1 MRTLPNRKRAR
12 RRFRGQAHEPSVE
25 TPSHPVSALT
35 AEPNRR
41 RRGQSTRSSSHP
53 VSALVGNPN
62 VGKSVIFGL
71 LTGRYVTVS
80 NYPGT
85 TVEVTTGHTKLC
97 KEKCVLVDT
106 PGVNSLVPMSE
117 DEKVT
122 RDILLDPALRV
133 VIQVADAKNLRRGLL
148 VTLQLSEMGLPVVL
162 ALNMHDEARS
172 RGISIDADALSQ
184 ILGIHV
190 IPTVATQKRGID
202 RIAHVA
208 LSARVPG
215 LRVRFADS
223 IEEAVKE
230 IEGLLP
236 EARIAKRSL
245 ALMLLSGDS
254 SIEEKLP
261 GLSHEHRARI
271 RQIAA
276 GLQRGYGEPLN
287 YFINRT
293 RLSVID
299 TVLSQVMVSRGGA
312 TPGWLARLGLLTM
325 HPFWGIPFLLAVLW
339 LTYQFVGRLGAGTF
353 VDFLE
358 GTIFGRYINPF
369 FVYVAGKTLP
379 AGFVRELFV
388 GQYGVVTMGLTYA
401 FGIILPIVGTFFLAF
416 GILEDSGYLPRL
428 AIMTD
433 RVFKKMGLSG
443 KAVLPI
449 VLGLGCD
456 TMATLTARV
465 METLKERI
473 IVTLLLALAVPCS
486 AQLGVI
492 LGMLGGLS
500 PLAAVIWFGTLIGVM
515 FLTGAL
521 AAKVV
526 PGRNSDFLLE
536 IPPLRLPQIS
546 NIVAKTGTRIEWYL
560 KEAVWLFVVGTLILF
575 LLDKSGAL
583 GAIERAAA
591 PLVVGWLSLPQE
603 ATQAFII
610 GFLRRDYGAAGL
622 FVLAK
627 KGELDA
633 VQIVVS
639 LVTITLF
646 IPCFANFLMII
657 KERGIKVT
665 LWIVGFVF
673 PFAFLVG
680 GLLNLVLRHFKIL

>member
-1 MRTLPNRKRAR
+1 M
-12 RRFRGQAHEPSVE
+12 AHSEP
-25 TPSHPVSALT
+25 L
-35 AEPNRR
+35 
-41 RRGQSTRSSSHP
+41 
-53 VSALVGNPN
+53 SALVGNPN

-85 TVEVTTGHTKLC
+85 TVEVTTGRAKLC
-97 KEKCVLVDT
+97 KEKCLLVDT

-117 DEKVT
+117 DEQVT
-122 RDILLDPALRV
+122 RDILLDPALRA
-133 VIQVADAKNLRRGLL
+133 VIQVADAKNLKRGLL
-148 VTLQLSEMGLPVVL
+148 VTLQLAEMGLPVVL

-172 RGISIDADALSQ
+172 RGISIDADRLSQ
-184 ILGIHV
+184 LLGIHA

-202 RIAHVA
+202 KIAHA
-208 LSARVPG
+208 APSARVPV
-215 LRVRFADS
+215 LRVRYADG
-223 IEEAVKE
+223 IEEAVAE
-230 IEGLLP
+230 IETLLP
-236 EARIAKRSL
+236 EARISRRSL

-254 SIEEKLP
+254 SVAEKLP
-261 GLSHEHRARI
+261 GLSQEASARI
-271 RQIAA
+271 REVA
-276 GLQRGYGEPLN
+276 GRLQRGYGEPLN

-299 TVLSQVMVSRGGA
+299 GVLSQVMSSREGG
-312 TPGWLARLGLLTM
+312 TPGWLARLGLLMM
-325 HPFWGIPFLLAVLW
+325 HPLWGVPFLAAALW
-339 LTYQFVGRLGAGTF
+339 LTYQFVGRLGAGTL
-353 VDFLE
+353 VDLLE
-358 GTIFGRYINPF
+358 GTVFGRYINPF
-369 FVYVAGKTLP
+369 FVYVAERTLP

-388 GQYGVVTMGLTYA
+388 GEYGVVTMGLTYA

-416 GILEDSGYLPRL
+416 GVLEDSGYLPRL

-500 PLAAVIWFGTLIGVM
+500 PVATVIWLGTLVGVM
-515 FLTGAL
+515 FLAGSL
-521 AAKVV
+521 AAAVI
-526 PGRNSDFLLE
+526 PGKKSDFLLE

-546 NIVAKTGTRIEWYL
+546 NILVKTGTRIEWYL
-560 KEAVWLFVVGTLILF
+560 KEAVWLFIVGTLILF
-575 LLDKSGAL
+575 LLNASGAL
-583 GAIERAAA
+583 RVVEKAAA

-603 ATQAFII
+603 ATQSFII

-622 FVLAK
+622 YMLAR
-627 KGELDA
+627 KGAMDP

-657 KERGIKVT
+657 KERGPKVT
-665 LWIVGFVF
+665 LWIVGFVL
-673 PFAFLVG
+673 PFAFLTG
-680 GLLNLVLRHFKIL
+680 GLLNFVLRHLKIL

>member
-1 MRTLPNRKRAR
+1 MA
-12 RRFRGQAHEPSVE
+12 
-25 TPSHPVSALT
+25 
-35 AEPNRR
+35 
-41 RRGQSTRSSSHP
+41 QSQP

-97 KEKCVLVDT
+97 RQKCLLVDT

-117 DEKVT
+117 DEQVT
-122 RDILLDPALRV
+122 RDILLDPSLQV

-148 VTLQLSEMGLPVVL
+148 VTLQLAEMGLPVVL
-162 ALNMHDEARS
+162 ALNMYDEARS
-172 RGISIDADALSQ
+172 RGISIDADGLSQ

-190 IPTVATQKRGID
+190 IPTVATQKRGVD
-202 RIAHVA
+202 KVAHVA
-208 LSARVPG
+208 LSARVPA
-215 LRVRFADS
+215 LRVRYADS
-223 IEEAVKE
+223 IEEAVAE

-236 EARIAKRSL
+236 EARISKRSL

-254 SIEEKLP
+254 SLEEKLP
-261 GLSHEHRARI
+261 GLSQEAKSRI
-271 RQIAA
+271 GKIRD
-276 GLQRGYGEPLN
+276 GLQKGYGEPLN

-299 TVLSQVMVSRGGA
+299 TVLSQVMSSRGGA
-312 TPGWLARLGLLTM
+312 APGWLARLGLLMM
-325 HPFWGIPFLLAVLW
+325 HPLWGIPFLAAVLW
-339 LTYQFVGRLGAGTF
+339 LTYQFVGRLGAGTL

-358 GTIFGRYINPF
+358 GVVFGRYVNPF
-369 FVYVAGKTLP
+369 FVYVAEAALP
-379 AGFVRELFV
+379 PGFVRELFV
-388 GQYGVVTMGLTYA
+388 GEYGVVTMGLTYA

-416 GILEDSGYLPRL
+416 GVLEDSGYLPRL

-433 RVFKKMGLSG
+433 KVFKKMGLSG

-465 METLKERI
+465 METRKERI

-500 PLAAVIWFGTLIGVM
+500 PVATVVWLGTLVGVM
-515 FLTGAL
+515 FLAGAL
-521 AAKVV
+521 AAKVL
-526 PGRNSDFLLE
+526 PGKKSDFLLE
-536 IPPLRLPQIS
+536 IPPLRMPQLS
-546 NIVAKTGTRIEWYL
+546 NILVKTGTRIEWYL
-560 KEAVWLFVVGTLILF
+560 KEAVWLFIVGTLVLF

-583 GAIERAAA
+583 RAVERAAA
-591 PLVVGWLSLPQE
+591 PLIVSWLSLPKE

-622 FVLAK
+622 FVLAR
-627 KGELDA
+627 KGQLDP

-657 KERGIKVT
+657 KERGPRVT
-665 LWIVGFVF
+665 LWIVGFVL
-673 PFAFLVG
+673 PFAFLTG

>member
-1 MRTLPNRKRAR
+1 
-12 RRFRGQAHEPSVE
+12 
-25 TPSHPVSALT
+25 
-35 AEPNRR
+35 
-41 RRGQSTRSSSHP
+41 
-53 VSALVGNPN
+53 
-62 VGKSVIFGL
+62 
-71 LTGRYVTVS
+71 VS

-117 DEKVT
+117 DERVT
-122 RDILLDPALRV
+122 RDILLDPGLRV

-162 ALNMHDEARS
+162 VLNMNDEAKS
-172 RGISIDADALSQ
+172 RGISIDADGLSQ
-184 ILGIHV
+184 LLGIHV
-190 IPTVATQKRGID
+190 IPTVATQRRGVDKIPH
-202 RIAHVA
+202 AA
-208 LSARVPG
+208 LSARVPV
-215 LRVRFADS
+215 LRVRYADS
-223 IEEAVKE
+223 IEEAVQE
-230 IEGLLP
+230 ITKLLP
-236 EARIAKRSL
+236 EAKISKRAV
-245 ALMLLSGDS
+245 ALMLLSGDA
-254 SIEEKLP
+254 SIQEKLP
-261 GLSHEHRARI
+261 GLSQEDRTRI
-271 RQIAA
+271 KQISDR
-276 GLQRGYGEPLN
+276 LQASYGEPLN

-299 TVLSQVMVSRGGA
+299 TVLSQVMATRAGA
-312 TPGWLARLGLLTM
+312 TPGWLSRLGLLTM
-325 HPFWGIPFLLAVLW
+325 HPVWGIPFLLAVLW
-339 LTYQFVGRLGAGTF
+339 LTYQFVGRLGAGIF

-358 GTIFGRYINPF
+358 GTLFAKYINPLF
-369 FVYVAGKTLP
+369 TYVAAKALP
-379 AGFVRELFV
+379 AGFFRELFV
-388 GQYGVVTMGLTYA
+388 GQYGVLTMGLTYA

-416 GILEDSGYLPRL
+416 GVLEDSGYLPRL

-492 LGMLGGLS
+492 LGMLSGLS
-500 PLAAVIWFGTLIGVM
+500 PLAAAIWFGTLVGVM

-521 AAKVV
+521 AARVV
-526 PGRNSDFLLE
+526 PGRSPDFLLE
-536 IPPLRLPQIS
+536 IPPLRLPQLS
-546 NIVAKTGTRIEWYL
+546 NIVVKTGTRIEWYL
-560 KEAVWLFVVGTLILF
+560 KEAVWLFIVGTLVLF
-575 LLDKSGAL
+575 LLDRSGAL
-583 GAIERAAA
+583 TVIQRVAA
-591 PLVVGWLSLPQE
+591 PLVVRWLSLPAE

-622 FVLAK
+622 FMLAK
-627 KGELDA
+627 RGELSS
-633 VQIVVS
+633 VQVVVS

-657 KERGIKVT
+657 KERGVKVA

-680 GLLNLVLRHFKIL
+680 GLLNLALRHFEIL